1 MRLKLTP
8 AVNTRYWVAI
18 LIASTCGTNLGDLLP
33 KLLGL
38 SIVPGLLLC
47 LGLFALLMLVE
58 RSLALG
64 SELLYWVAILIV
76 RTAATDIAD
85 ALADKTPLHDAGAIA
100 LLAAV
105 MLTLVAVHHRYA
117 DGARNDRMPDVDG
130 MYWLT
135 MLMAGALGTV
145 LGDTIA
151 HALGAHHTG
160 LLPSELIASVVL
172 VLILAVRTR
181 LVGAWAYWA
190 AIVAVRW
197 WGTNMG
203 DFFAHKY
210 SLMGSG
216 IVSLVSLFVLLIVW
230 QRSEPPQLLEQA

>member
-8 AVNTRYWVAI
+8 VVDTRYWVAI
-18 LIASTCGTNLGDLLP
+18 LIASTCGTNLGDLVP

-38 SIVPGLLLC
+38 SVAPGLLLC
-47 LGLFALLMLVE
+47 VVLFALVMLAE
-58 RSLALG
+58 RALTLG
-64 SELLYWVAILIV
+64 SELLYWAAILIV

-85 ALADKTPLHDAGAIA
+85 ALADKTALHDLGAIA
-100 LLAAV
+100 LLAALIV
-105 MLTLVAVHHRYA
+105 ILVAARRRYSA
-117 DGARNDRMPDVDG
+117 EAGADRMPDVDG

-145 LGDTIA
+145 LGDYVA
-151 HALGAHHTG
+151 HSLGAHHTG

-172 VLILAVRTR
+172 ALMLAARTR
-181 LVGAWAYWA
+181 VSGAWAYWA

-210 SLMGSG
+210 SLIGSG
-216 IVSLVSLFVLLIVW
+216 VASFAALLVLLIVW
-230 QRSEPPQLLEQA
+230 RPAEPPRMLERA